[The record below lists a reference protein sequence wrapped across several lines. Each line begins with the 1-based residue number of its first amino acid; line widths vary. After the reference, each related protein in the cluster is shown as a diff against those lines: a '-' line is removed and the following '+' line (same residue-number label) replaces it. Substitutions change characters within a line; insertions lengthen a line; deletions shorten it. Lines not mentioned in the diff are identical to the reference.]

1 MLKEVYHV
9 DQSWIDTD
17 QSVKAIYKLLKLTIS
32 LLEKLINQSVLN
44 KELLKEVAQIN
55 VNYMDVI
62 NANNIK
68 SDHILADHIVLM

>member
-44 KELLKEVAQIN
+44 KELLKEVAHIN
-55 VNYMDVI
+55 VNYIDVI

-68 SDHILADHIVLM
+68 PDHILADQIVVI

>member
-55 VNYMDVI
+55 VNYIDVI

-68 SDHILADHIVLM
+68 PDHILADHIVLM

>member
-44 KELLKEVAQIN
+44 KELLKEVAHIN
-55 VNYMDVI
+55 VNYIDVI
-62 NANNIK
+62 NAKNIK
-68 SDHILADHIVLM
+68 PDHILADQIVLI

>member
-17 QSVKAIYKLLKLTIS
+17 QSVKVIYKLLKLTIS

-44 KELLKEVAQIN
+44 KELFKEVAQIN
-55 VNYMDVI
+55 VNYIDVI

-68 SDHILADHIVLM
+68 PDQILADHLVIM

>member
-55 VNYMDVI
+55 VNYIDVI

-68 SDHILADHIVLM
+68 PDQILADHLVIM

>member
-1 MLKEVYHV
+1 MLKEVYHI

-17 QSVKAIYKLLKLTIS
+17 QSVKVIYKLLKLTIS

-44 KELLKEVAQIN
+44 KELLKEVAHIN
-55 VNYMDVI
+55 VNYIDVI

-68 SDHILADHIVLM
+68 PDHILADHIVLM

>member
-44 KELLKEVAQIN
+44 KDLLKEVAHIN
-55 VNYMDVI
+55 VNYIDVI
-62 NANNIK
+62 NANSIK
-68 SDHILADHIVLM
+68 PDHILADHIVLM